1 MGEQL
6 YELAATQGIWALLS
20 IVLIF
25 YILKV
30 QEKRDKN
37 QYEREIN
44 YQLVISNLNEKL
56 NIVEDI
62 KNDVSEIKN
71 NIKK

>member
-6 YELAATQGIWALLS
+6 YELAATQGIWTLLS

-37 QYEREIN
+37 QYEREIS

-62 KNDVSEIKN
+62 RNDVSEIKN
-71 NIKK
+71 NIL